1 MVRPLRRSGS
11 CLALIVC
18 PLADSRT
25 TVLIVS
31 DDPTAAAL
39 LGGLVETLGYR
50 PEFATVLTSPEGLRR
65 KRPRACLLDC
75 ESDACDEASIARAM
89 MRGVSVVLVGPRP
102 VLDSMREIAARH
114 GADLLFMPPEPGP
127 LGDVLHRAVRRAS
140 V

>member
-1 MVRPLRRSGS
+1 M
-11 CLALIVC
+11 C
-18 PLADSRT
+18 PRADPRT

-39 LGGLVETLGYR
+39 LGGLVETLGYH
-50 PEFATVLTSPEGLRR
+50 PEFATVLTSPDGFRQ

-75 ESDACDEASIARAM
+75 ESDACDEASIARAI
-89 MRGVSVVLVGPRP
+89 MRGVSVVLVGPRR
-102 VLDSMREIAARH
+102 VLDSMRNVAARH

-127 LGDVLHRAVRRAS
+127 LGDVLNRAVRRAS